1 MAKVTLEFDL
11 HEEET
16 NLKDAL
22 DGYKWRGVVW
32 EMDSKLRNELKYN
45 EKLSKQVRKTYE
57 QLRSD
62 IRELLSDNELTM
74 EV

>member
-32 EMDSKLRNELKYN
+32 EMDSKLRHELKYN

>member
-22 DGYKWRGVVW
+22 DGYKWRRVVW

>member
-22 DGYKWRGVVW
+22 DGYKWRRVVW

-57 QLRSD
+57 QLRSA